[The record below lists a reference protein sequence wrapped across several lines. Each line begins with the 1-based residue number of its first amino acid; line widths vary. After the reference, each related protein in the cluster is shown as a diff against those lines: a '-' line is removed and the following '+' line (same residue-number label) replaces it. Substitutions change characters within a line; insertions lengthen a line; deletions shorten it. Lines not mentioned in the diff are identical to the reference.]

1 MLLKSTQTDKLKRAR
16 RHESDIANRLSSI
29 FPNVNVQPGSGN
41 VATSPNDVK
50 AKNEFMVECKS
61 TVSNTIT
68 MELNWLQRATML
80 ASSFGLGAVVAIRF
94 CSNVNSDYFVL
105 PAQEYYDLLECREE
119 LKTVTKT

>member
-1 MLLKSTQTDKLKRAR
+1 MLKSTQTDKLKRAR
-16 RHESDIANRLSSI
+16 RHESDIANRLSLI

-41 VATSPNDVK
+41 IATSPNDVK

-68 MELNWLQRATML
+68 MEFNWLQRATML

-94 CSNVNSDYFVL
+94 YLNVNSDYFVL

-119 LKTVTKT
+119 LKTLTKT